1 MYNGR
6 IKNLNTVRIV
16 EIKEHLDDSDL
27 IKNLYL
33 IKRLLTELETE
44 LHFCIEIN
52 KDDYEYMNTIA
63 YKLKNNLE
71 KIKQIL
77 LLQK

>member
-1 MYNGR
+1 M
-6 IKNLNTVRIV
+6 NTVRIV

-44 LHFCIEIN
+44 LHFTVEIN
-52 KDDYEYMNTIA
+52 KDDFEYLNKIA
-63 YKLKNNLE
+63 YKMKNNLE